1 MAPGASPIGGM
12 PAVRYGQPQQPAA
25 RSPYTAGGVQSGGY
39 GQQGV
44 PSGGYG
50 AMSAQSGGYAGGGD
64 NNRMPLLIAIAVL
77 AGILVVVLIVLI
89 GKSGDDGGDA
99 GNGGDGG
106 TEDPGGDSQDGYTQA
121 IHDEFVGACTTNAT
135 EEQCECVYEEISTN
149 VPFDDFLEYDTALR
163 SDSSA
168 TPPSWFNDAIAA
180 C

>member
-1 MAPGASPIGGM
+1 M

-25 RSPYTAGGVQSGGY
+25 RSPYTAGGVQPGGYY

-64 NNRMPLLIAIAVL
+64 NNRMPFLIAIAVL

-89 GKSGDDGGDA
+89 GQSGDDGDDT
-99 GNGGDGG
+99 GNGGTDG
-106 TEDPGGDSQDGYTQA
+106 TEDPGGDTQDGYTQA
-121 IHDEFVGACTTNAT
+121 IRDEFVGACTTNAT
-135 EEQCECVYEEISTN
+135 EEQCACVYEEISAN

-163 SDSSA
+163 SDSHA
-168 TPPSWFNDAIAA
+168 TPPSWFHDASAA